1 MFLNKTFQNSKHAFN
16 FLFMLSIFKLVC
28 FGDLL
33 APEIYTQ
40 SLQMRFF
47 FIAPATHAAKSSLF
61 TLKYDFS
68 KSMSVIK

>member
-33 APEIYTQ
+33 EPEIYTQ

-47 FIAPATHAAKSSLF
+47 FIAPAKSSLF